1 MAPPDHPTA
10 APAVPAGT
18 AAVVDPPAPLP
29 APRGPV
35 SAALLHLLRR
45 RPWEVRV
52 GDALWWD
59 GLLGEALADDD
70 LQLALHCVYELHH
83 RGLAGVPEEWE
94 WQPDL
99 LRARQEWEQ
108 LVLAALESEV
118 GAPHSLRQ
126 RGLEATV
133 SRVVALGRRDDLT
146 ASPAEHLVREGTA
159 EQLRELLVHRAPAE
173 LRAGDGYAWTLPRLS
188 GEPKVALAELEAQT
202 WGRGRLPLMRAEL
215 YRELLRSWGLGTG
228 YGEHVDRLP
237 GVTLLTT
244 NLVTLLGLQRRWR
257 GAALGHLAC
266 TEVMAPLATAR
277 LARGHRRLG
286 GSEEGG
292 RWFDEQLG
300 AEPRREDLA
309 ATDAVGALL
318 SAEPGLGG
326 DVVFGAASAR
336 YVADLQAAH
345 VLPRWY
351 RGLSSL
357 RDPDDARDDV
367 SR

>member
-1 MAPPDHPTA
+1 MAPPDPTTG
-10 APAVPAGT
+10 APAVRPGT
-18 AAVVDPPAPLP
+18 AAVVDAPAPLP

-59 GLLGEALADDD
+59 GLLGEVLADDD

-83 RGLAGVPEEWE
+83 RGLDGVPEEWE

-99 LRARQEWEQ
+99 LRAQQEWEQ
-108 LVLAALESEV
+108 MLLAALESEV
-118 GAPHSLRQ
+118 GAPHSLRR

-133 SRVVALGRRDDLT
+133 GRVVALGRRDLT
-146 ASPAEHLVREGTA
+146 PSPAEHVMREGTV
-159 EQLRELLVHRAPAE
+159 EQLRELLVHRALAE
-173 LRAGDGYAWTLPRLS
+173 LRAGDGYAWLLPRIS

-202 WGRGRLPLMRAEL
+202 WGRGRLPLMRTEL
-215 YRELLRSWGLGTG
+215 YRALLRSWGLGTD

-237 GVTLLTT
+237 GVTLLGT
-244 NLVTLLGLQRRWR
+244 NLVTLLGLHRRWR
-257 GAALGHLAC
+257 GASLGHLAC
-266 TEVMAPLATAR
+266 SEVMAALPTAR
-277 LARGHRRLG
+277 LAQGHRRLG
-286 GSEEGG
+286 GAEEAG
-292 RWFDEQLG
+292 RWFDEQLRT
-300 AEPRREDLA
+300 EVQREELA

-326 DVVFGAASAR
+326 DVVFGAACAR

-357 RDPDDARDDV
+357 RDHGAGPDDPGR
-367 SR
+367 